1 MRPMPVAPH
10 TLNHLTTA
18 CMAGSFIFVSEV
30 NVRSPNESSLAIGM
44 RKRDTA
50 QKERLRVMAELRM
63 EGQETEIKSE
73 KVA

>member
-1 MRPMPVAPH
+1 M
-10 TLNHLTTA
+10 
-18 CMAGSFIFVSEV
+18 
-30 NVRSPNESSLAIGM
+30 RSPNESSLAIRM

>member
-1 MRPMPVAPH
+1 M
-10 TLNHLTTA
+10 
-18 CMAGSFIFVSEV
+18 
-30 NVRSPNESSLAIGM
+30 RSPNESSLAIGM